1 MRYLAFALF
10 VPAALWTWSAAAE
23 YRIMRD
29 QGGPIEEY
37 KAKYEAIRALG
48 ERVVIDGPC
57 DSACTLVLG
66 IVPLDRICVT
76 PRASL
81 GFHMAYYDL
90 AATDGVRVV
99 SYVQTAE
106 FMSLYPS
113 AVKDWLSRNG
123 GITRYAKYITNGP
136 ELWSIVQPCP
146 KDVR

>member
-1 MRYLAFALF
+1 
-10 VPAALWTWSAAAE
+10 
-23 YRIMRD
+23 
-29 QGGPIEEY
+29 
-37 KAKYEAIRALG
+37 
-48 ERVVIDGPC
+48 
-57 DSACTLVLG
+57 
-66 IVPLDRICVT
+66 
-76 PRASL
+76 
-81 GFHMAYYDL
+81 MAYYDL